1 MTETEHAQWIRQ
13 FWLDKSDEMKSDLNE
28 AVRIAY
34 EQGRKDALEEVRAEI
49 EKVMNSERIFD
60 TNNARAQYIALGW
73 CTELIDKYKG
83 VKE

>member
-13 FWLDKSDEMKSDLNE
+13 FWLDKSDEMKTDLNE

-60 TNNARAQYIALGW
+60 TNNAKTQYIALGW
-73 CTELIDKYKG
+73 CIELIDKYKG
-83 VKE
+83 A

>member
-34 EQGRKDALEEVRAEI
+34 EQGRKDALEEVKAEI
-49 EKVMNSERIFD
+49 AEYKDDKVIHAEQNEMIDIMLEI
-60 TNNARAQYIALGW
+60 
-73 CTELIDKYKG
+73 IDKYKG
-83 VKE
+83 E